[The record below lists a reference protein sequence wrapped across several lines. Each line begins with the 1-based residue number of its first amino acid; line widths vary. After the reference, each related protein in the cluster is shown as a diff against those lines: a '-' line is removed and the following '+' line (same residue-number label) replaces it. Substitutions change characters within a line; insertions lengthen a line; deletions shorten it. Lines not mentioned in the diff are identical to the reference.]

1 MSADWIPFFT
11 AVAGAAAALAGLI
24 IVSIATSVDRM
35 VAIPAMT
42 SRAGAG
48 IALLVAVTLV
58 ALAGLVPEQSVT
70 LFGVEALVVSLGA
83 LAFAVD
89 SLVRLVRARD
99 ENAAAREPWLKAGI
113 SVVPA
118 LALTVGSVLVLSGHP
133 AGLALI
139 VSGVLLSFVSS
150 VVNAWVVLVE
160 IRR

>member
-1 MSADWIPFFT
+1 MSADWMPFFT

-35 VAIPAMT
+35 VAIRGMT
-42 SRAGAG
+42 SRAGSG

-70 LFGVEALVVSLGA
+70 LFGVEALVFSLGA

-99 ENAAAREPWLKAGI
+99 QNASAREPWLKGGI

-118 LALTVGSVLVLSGHP
+118 LALAVGCPGHTP
-133 AGLALI
+133 I
-139 VSGVLLSFVSS
+139 
-150 VVNAWVVLVE
+150 AWS
-160 IRR
+160 